1 MSDSELSPTKTPAPT
16 PPLTVRVWLLGTWR
30 VLLDG
35 TPLDLPAGQPRTLFI
50 YLLLQPNAQAPRSA
64 TAEHLWHDVADDR
77 KRRYLTDALYRLRR
91 VLPPSLIVADAES
104 VALDLTHTW
113 WVDVWE
119 VRRAAASPDAAGRKR
134 CLELGAGDLVPD
146 LVDAWITPHR
156 QHLHQLFIQA
166 AMAAAGEALRAGDL
180 TDAESSYRRVL
191 QADPLQE
198 DALRGLMQTLS
209 RRGRIAA
216 ALEEYD
222 RFVDLLD
229 IELGAPPSAET
240 RELANHLYQELDL
253 ARRRQRPFQLRM
265 VGRVEERTTLRAL
278 LDRTAQGQCSV
289 AVILG
294 EPGIGKSTLL
304 RDLAYAV
311 GWRGWQVCW
320 GDAFADAPA
329 APYAPLTT
337 ALAKAL
343 PAVRASQIAA
353 ALPSVWI
360 NLLARLFPVLDQAT
374 QESSGRGGLPY
385 AALDGSQLPQALSQ
399 LLHALQEVAPLLIVL
414 DDVQWGDSALWTLL
428 DALLPHSQQQRIFFV
443 LSARRDDLQRDG
455 TAWDCVTAWDRTGH
469 AQIVA
474 LDGLPP
480 ADLQELALL
489 HAVHGLGQ
497 PAATLHRASG
507 GNPLLAL
514 ELLST
519 APPDQPP
526 TARPAVATLVQ
537 QRLRTLDV
545 GARLAAELAA
555 ILGAQ
560 VDYRVWE
567 ALWQRENPYGGDLV
581 PHARALEHARVLRIE
596 GDDYAFAHSLL
607 HATTLAAMA
616 PSVRQRRHAAA
627 LEIIAPPAGAD
638 GYLSAADVLR
648 LLHHAQ
654 EAQDTPAIIRLAMIA
669 ARQAQQAFSFAGAET
684 YFSLALDHLVG
695 IDTTDPVE
703 RDGWTAQE
711 IAARLGRVDVRHVLA
726 DRSGEEADLAALSLL
741 SLDDEQTVAAEMRRA
756 RFKLLTGD
764 LVIAQTTV
772 DAAFQ
777 LAVRTGSSSIADIA
791 VLAGKIA
798 RERNELALAYQNIQ
812 AAQEH
817 YRQTDNSWGAAVAT
831 DLLGGVAWDQG
842 AYARA
847 ASLHGQ
853 AADVFAALGD
863 LMREAQALNN
873 LGSALWE
880 LGRYREA
887 RASHERSVL
896 VCRELGN
903 RLSEGDNIDNLGGVA
918 WVLGDY
924 TLALHHYQAALRLR
938 EEIDDQWGVSIS
950 LSNLGSVYQMTGRYE
965 EALDYYA
972 RSLVLS
978 QQVGRKRSEAYIIHC
993 QGQTR
998 LAMGDLDAAREL
1010 LCRALALRG
1019 EVGDRLRLIETH
1031 TLLLHTALARGEIAD
1046 AMQQREA
1053 IMAMIDPADRA
1064 GLRQEVY
1071 FAAFCLAEYRGDPD
1085 ARRLLGLALHAQR
1098 EMADTLP
1105 PPDKARYLA
1114 NVPLNRELIAAVAR
1128 HSHIE
1133 AVTLAGSGG
1142 PVTVAWT
1149 IAHPE
1154 DELVEESAV
1163 RRRHV
1168 LARLLREA
1176 AAQQT
1181 VPTHEQLAA
1190 ALNVSRRTILRDLP
1204 ALVD

>member
-1 MSDSELSPTKTPAPT
+1 MSDSELNPTKTPT
-16 PPLTVRVWLLGTWR
+16 PASTLAIQVWLLGTWR
-30 VLLDG
+30 ILLDG
-35 TPLDLPAGQPRTLFI
+35 APLELPVGQPRTLFI
-50 YLLLQPNAQAPRSA
+50 YLLLQPNAQALRS
-64 TAEHLWHDVADDR
+64 TMAEHLWPDVADDR

-104 VALDLTHTW
+104 VALNLAHTW
-113 WVDVWE
+113 WVDAWE
-119 VRRAAASPDAAGRKR
+119 VQRAGRSPDAASRKR
-134 CLELGAGDLVPD
+134 SLELGAGDLVPD
-146 LVDAWITPHR
+146 LVDAWVTPHR
-156 QHLHQLFIQA
+156 LHLHQILTQA
-166 AMAAAGEALRAGDL
+166 AMAAADDALRAGEPA
-180 TDAESSYRRVL
+180 DAESSYRRVL
-191 QADPLQE
+191 QAEPLHE
-198 DALRGLMQTLS
+198 AALRGLMQTLA
-209 RRGRIAA
+209 RRGQLAA

-229 IELGAPPSAET
+229 IELSAPPSVET
-240 RELANHLYQELDL
+240 RALADHLYQELDL
-253 ARRRQRPFQLRM
+253 ARRRQQPFQLRM
-265 VGRVEERTTLRAL
+265 VGRVEERTMLRAL
-278 LDRTAQGQCSV
+278 LDRTAQGQRNV

-304 RDLAYAV
+304 RDLTYAA
-311 GWRGWQVCW
+311 GWRGWQICW
-320 GDAFADAPA
+320 GDAFADVPA

-343 PAVRASQIAA
+343 PAARASQIAA
-353 ALPSVWI
+353 ELPSVWLS
-360 NLLARLFPVLDQAT
+360 LLARLFPVLEQAT
-374 QESSGRGGLPY
+374 QDTSGRGGLPS
-385 AALDGSQLPQALSQ
+385 AALDGGQLPQALSQ

-414 DDVQWGDSALWTLL
+414 DDVQWGDAALWTLM
-428 DALLPHSQQQRIFFV
+428 DALLPLTQQQHIFLV
-443 LSARRDDLQRDG
+443 LSARRDDLRRDA
-455 TAWDCVTAWDRTGH
+455 TAWDSIAAWDRTGL

-480 ADLQELALL
+480 AELQELASL
-489 HAVHGLGQ
+489 HAVPGQGQ
-497 PAATLHRASG
+497 PSATLHRASG

-519 APPDQPP
+519 APSDQPL
-526 TARPAVATLVQ
+526 TTRPALATLIQ

-545 GARLAAELAA
+545 GTRLAAELAA

-567 ALWQRENPYGGDLV
+567 ALWQRENPYGGDLA
-581 PHARALEHARVLRIE
+581 PHARALEHGRVLRIE
-596 GDDYAFAHSLL
+596 GDNYAFAHSLL
-607 HATTLAAMA
+607 HATTLAEMT
-616 PSVRQRRHAAA
+616 PPVRQQRHAATLA
-627 LEIIAPPAGAD
+627 MIAPEAGAD
-638 GYLSAADVLR
+638 ASLSAADVLR

-654 EAQDTPAIIRLAMIA
+654 EAQDAPVTIRLALNA
-669 ARQAQQAFSFAGAET
+669 ARQAQQAFSFAGAES
-684 YFSLALDHLVG
+684 YFSLALDHLNSV
-695 IDTTDPVE
+695 DASDPVE
-703 RDGWTAQE
+703 RKQWAAQE

-726 DRSGEEADLAALSLL
+726 ERSGEAADLAALGSLL
-741 SLDDEQTVAAEMRRA
+741 LDEEQRVAVEIRRA
-756 RFKLLTGD
+756 RYQLLTGD
-764 LVIAQTTV
+764 LGAAQATV
-772 DAAFQ
+772 TAVYQ
-777 LAVRTGSSSIADIA
+777 QAVRIGSPAFADVA

-798 RERNELALAYQNIQ
+798 RERNEPALAYKNIA

-817 YRQTDNSWGAAVAT
+817 YRQTDDSWGAAVAT

-842 AYARA
+842 EYARA

-853 AADVFAALGD
+853 AADAFAALGD

-873 LGSALWE
+873 LGSTLWE
-880 LGRYREA
+880 LGRYLEA
-887 RASHERSVL
+887 RVIHERSVL

-950 LSNLGSVYQMTGRYE
+950 LSNLGSVYQMTGQYE
-965 EALDYYA
+965 EALDCYA

-998 LAMGDLDAAREL
+998 LAMGDLDAAQEL
-1010 LCRALALRG
+1010 LHQALALRG
-1019 EVGDRLRLIETH
+1019 EVGDRLRLLETH
-1031 TLLLHTALARGEIAD
+1031 TLLLHTALARGDIAY

-1053 IMAMIDPADRA
+1053 ILATIEPADRA

-1071 FAAFCLAEYRGDPD
+1071 FAAFCLAEHRGDAD
-1085 ARRLLGLALHAQR
+1085 TRRLLGLALHAQR
-1098 EMADTLP
+1098 EVADSLP
-1105 PPDKARYLA
+1105 PPDKERFLS
-1114 NVPLNRELIAAVAR
+1114 NVPLNRELAIAAAR
-1128 HSHIE
+1128 HSHVELI
-1133 AVTLAGSGG
+1133 TLAGSRR
-1142 PVTVAWT
+1142 PVSFGWT

-1154 DELVEESAV
+1154 DELIEEGAA

-1176 AAQQT
+1176 AAQQAT
-1181 VPTHEQLAA
+1181 PTHDQLAT
-1190 ALNVSRRTILRDLP
+1190 ALKVSRRTILRDLP